1 MASEAF
7 QEIVKAFPELIL
19 KPAGLA
25 DDELDLDAF
34 RSFLST
40 SRFPVSD
47 STEIT
52 TVSAGGVPAEWI
64 MESGVKP
71 EKRIAFF
78 HGGGFVAGKL
88 ASRHP
93 FASWISKAT
102 GCSILL
108 VDYSLAPEH
117 PFPAAIEDALS
128 SYHWMC
134 NNGPDGEKPAKKI
147 FIGGDS
153 AGGCLT
159 LATLLGLKDANEN
172 LPDAAFTLSAML
184 DMAFTGKSIVNRAEV
199 DILFKPSHLE
209 KCVKLYLAGQ
219 DPLIPLASPLY
230 GDLSG
235 LPPIF
240 MQVGDAELLLD
251 DSVRF
256 AEKAEKAGVKVKLEV
271 WPEMF
276 HNWQLLA
283 PLFPEAQQAI
293 DRICEFIR
301 SF

>member
-1 MASEAF
+1 MASEAY
-7 QEIVKAFPELIL
+7 QEIVKAFPELVV

-25 DDELDLDAF
+25 NDELDLEAL

-40 SRFPVSD
+40 SRFPVSA

-52 TVSAGGVPAEWI
+52 KVSAAGVPAEWI
-64 MESGVKP
+64 MESGVKS

-88 ASRHP
+88 EPRHP

-102 GCSILL
+102 ECSVLL
-108 VDYSLAPEH
+108 VDYRLAPEH

-128 SYHWMC
+128 SYRWMC
-134 NNGPDGEKPAKKI
+134 NNGPDGEKPAEKT
-147 FIGGDS
+147 FVGGDS
-153 AGGCLT
+153 AGGCLA
-159 LATLLGLKDANEN
+159 LATLLGLKDAKEN
-172 LPDAAFTLSAML
+172 LPDAAFTLSAMIDL
-184 DMAFTGKSIVNRAEV
+184 AFTGKSFVNREGA
-199 DILFKPSHLE
+199 DILFKPSHL
-209 KCVKLYLAGQ
+209 KKFAKLYLAGQ
-219 DPLIPLASPLY
+219 NPQIPLASPLY

-235 LPPIF
+235 LSPIL

-256 AEKAEKAGVKVKLEV
+256 AEKAERAGVNVKLEV

-293 DRICEFIR
+293 DRICEFIG

>member
-7 QEIVKAFPELIL
+7 QEIVKAFPELVL

-34 RSFLST
+34 RSFLSA
-40 SRFPVSD
+40 SRFPVSE

-117 PFPAAIEDALS
+117 PFPAAIEDTLS
-128 SYHWMC
+128 SYRWMC
-134 NNGPDGEKPAKKI
+134 NNGPDGEKPAKKT

-172 LPDAAFTLSAML
+172 LPDAAFTISAVSDQAL
-184 DMAFTGKSIVNRAEV
+184 TGRSIVNRAGV
-199 DILFKPSHLE
+199 DILFKPSHLKE
-209 KCVKLYLAGQ
+209 CSKLYLAGQ
-219 DPLIPLASPLY
+219 DPLDPLASPLY

-256 AEKAEKAGVKVKLEV
+256 AEKAEKAGVKVTLEV
-271 WPEMF
+271 CPEMF
-276 HNWQLLA
+276 HNWQLMA
-283 PLFPEAQQAI
+283 PLFPEAQQAV

>member
-1 MASEAF
+1 VAPRTRRE
-7 QEIVKAFPELIL
+7 
-19 KPAGLA
+19 PAGLA

-34 RSFLST
+34 RSFLSA

-108 VDYSLAPEH
+108 VDYRLAPEH
-117 PFPAAIEDALS
+117 PFPAAIEETLS
-128 SYHWMC
+128 SYRWMC
-134 NNGPDGEKPAKKI
+134 NNGPDGEKPAKKT

-172 LPDAAFTLSAML
+172 LPDAAFTISAVSDQAL
-184 DMAFTGKSIVNRAEV
+184 TGRSIVNRAGV
-199 DILFKPSHLE
+199 DILFKPSHLKE
-209 KCVKLYLAGQ
+209 CSKLYLAGQ
-219 DPLIPLASPLY
+219 DPLDPLASPLY

-256 AEKAEKAGVKVKLEV
+256 AEKAEKAGVTVKLEV

>member
-7 QEIVKAFPELIL
+7 QEIVKAFPELVV

-34 RSFLST
+34 RSFLSA

-93 FASWISKAT
+93 LASWISKAT

-108 VDYSLAPEH
+108 VDYRLAPEH
-117 PFPAAIEDALS
+117 PFPAAIEDTLS
-128 SYHWMC
+128 SYRWMC
-134 NNGPDGEKPAKKI
+134 NNGPDGEKPAKKT

-172 LPDAAFTLSAML
+172 LPDAAFTISAVSDQAL
-184 DMAFTGKSIVNRAEV
+184 TGRSIVNRAGV
-199 DILFKPSHLE
+199 DILFKPSHLKE
-209 KCVKLYLAGQ
+209 CSKLYLAGQ
-219 DPLIPLASPLY
+219 DPLDPLASPLY

-276 HNWQLLA
+276 HNWQMFG
-283 PLFPEAQQAI
+283 PIFPEAQQAI
-293 DRICEFIR
+293 DRIGEFIR

>member
-7 QEIVKAFPELIL
+7 QKIVKAFPELVV

-40 SRFPVSD
+40 SRFSVSD
-47 STEIT
+47 STKVT
-52 TVSAGGVPAEWI
+52 KVNGGGVPAEWI

-71 EKRIAFF
+71 DKRIAFF

-88 ASRHP
+88 GFRRP

-102 GCSILL
+102 GCSVLL
-108 VDYSLAPEH
+108 VDYRLAPEN
-117 PFPAAIEDALS
+117 PYPAAIEDALS
-128 SYHWMC
+128 SYRWMC
-134 NNGPDGEKPAKKI
+134 KNGPDGEKPAKKS

-153 AGGCLT
+153 AGGCVSI
-159 LATLLGLKDANEN
+159 ATLLGLKDAKEN

-184 DMAFTGKSIVNRAEV
+184 DLALTGRSIVNRAGV

-209 KCVKLYLAGQ
+209 KCAKLYLAGQ
-219 DPLIPLASPLY
+219 DPLDPLASPLY
-230 GDLSG
+230 GNLSG
-235 LPPIF
+235 LPPIL
-240 MQVGDAELLLD
+240 MQVGDSELLLD

-256 AEKAEKAGVKVKLEV
+256 AEKAEKAGVKLTLEV
-271 WPEMF
+271 CPEMF
-276 HNWQLLA
+276 HNWQMFG
-283 PLFPEAQQAI
+283 PVFPEAQRAI
-293 DRICEFIR
+293 DRIGEFIR

>member
-1 MASEAF
+1 MSSEAF
-7 QEIVKAFPELIL
+7 QEVVKAFPELVL

-25 DDELDLDAF
+25 DNELDLDAF
-34 RSFLST
+34 RSFLSA
-40 SRFPVSD
+40 SRFPVSN

-64 MESGVKP
+64 VESGVKP
-71 EKRIAFF
+71 EKRIVFF

-108 VDYSLAPEH
+108 VDYRLAPEH

-128 SYHWMC
+128 SYRWMW

-159 LATLLGLKDANEN
+159 LAALLGLKDANEN
-172 LPDAAFTLSAML
+172 FPNAAFTLSAML
-184 DMAFTGKSIVNRAEV
+184 DLAFTGKSIVNRAGV
-199 DILFKPSHLE
+199 DILFKASHLK
-209 KCVKLYLAGQ
+209 KCAKLYLAGQ
-219 DPLIPLASPLY
+219 DPLIPLSSPLY
-230 GDLSG
+230 GNLSG

-256 AEKAEKAGVKVKLEV
+256 AEKAKKAGVNVKLEV

-276 HNWQLLA
+276 HNWQLMA
-283 PLFPEAQQAI
+283 PLFPEAQKAV

>member
-7 QEIVKAFPELIL
+7 QEIVKAFPELVV
-19 KPAGLA
+19 KPAGLV
-25 DDELDLDAF
+25 DDELNLVAF

-40 SRFPVSD
+40 SRFPVSN
-47 STEIT
+47 STEVT
-52 TVSAGGVPAEWI
+52 KVSAGGVPAEWI

-71 EKRIAFF
+71 EKRMAFL

-88 ASRHP
+88 GFRRP

-102 GCSILL
+102 GCSVLL
-108 VDYSLAPEH
+108 VDYRLAPEH
-117 PFPAAIEDALS
+117 PFPAALEDALS
-128 SYHWMC
+128 SYRWMC
-134 NNGPDGEKPAKKI
+134 NNGPDGEKPAEKT

-153 AGGCLT
+153 AGGCLS

-172 LPDAAFTLSAML
+172 LPDAAFTLSAIS
-184 DMAFTGKSIVNRAEV
+184 DMALTGRSIVNRAEL
-199 DILFKPSHLE
+199 DILFKPSHL
-209 KCVKLYLAGQ
+209 KQFAKLYLADQ

-230 GDLSG
+230 GNLSG
-235 LPPIF
+235 LPPIL

-256 AEKAEKAGVKVKLEV
+256 SEKAEKAGVKVKLEV
-271 WPEMF
+271 CPEMF
-276 HNWQLLA
+276 HNWQMFG
-283 PLFPEAQQAI
+283 PVFPEAQQAI
-293 DRICEFIR
+293 DRIGEFIR